1 MSCLLTWNE
10 FVDTAASEP
19 VRRYCGATSEDD
31 RRQIAAE
38 TDLKLNLG
46 DLLYIGRRKELKL
59 AATLMALDSQLAE
72 EHKHPVNGPRK
83 LKKKADLRL
92 TQLGKSFKKSFNPR
106 IRGSPE
112 LTAQVRYVLTR
123 PVLHI
128 LTAKELST
136 KTCCPDIKEAIAAQ
150 NASPDLPPA
159 QGAAHLQM
167 PAPPSTQ
174 APATECVEPE

>member
-92 TQLGKSFKKSFNPR
+92 TQLVSVS
-106 IRGSPE
+106 
-112 LTAQVRYVLTR
+112 
-123 PVLHI
+123 
-128 LTAKELST
+128 
-136 KTCCPDIKEAIAAQ
+136 
-150 NASPDLPPA
+150 
-159 QGAAHLQM
+159 
-167 PAPPSTQ
+167 
-174 APATECVEPE
+174 ECVVVVSVLSLSECECECAYESE